1 MARASKRPKLVLT
14 EEKKHLDQL
23 RQSRTAAFR
32 DVQRAQVLW
41 RYHAGETVS
50 QIARALKMTR
60 KSVLKWIDK
69 ALQMGVQAGMKDTS
83 HKPREAVITD
93 DAKAWVVHLACCKPK
108 ELGYAAELWTRSA
121 LARHVRG
128 HAAQAGYPALDKA
141 AKATVQRILDAQAL
155 RPHKVTYY
163 LERRDP
169 SFLSKMKDV
178 LLVYQE
184 VALQNEAVSNGAP
197 LPVVIT
203 VSVDEKP
210 RRPGPWQH

>member
-14 EEKKHLDQL
+14 DEEKKHLDQL

-108 ELGYAAELWTRSA
+108 ELGYAAELWT
-121 LARHVRG
+121 
-128 HAAQAGYPALDKA
+128 
-141 AKATVQRILDAQAL
+141 
-155 RPHKVTYY
+155 
-163 LERRDP
+163 
-169 SFLSKMKDV
+169 
-178 LLVYQE
+178 
-184 VALQNEAVSNGAP
+184 
-197 LPVVIT
+197 
-203 VSVDEKP
+203 
-210 RRPGPWQH
+210 